1 MARGLDSPV
10 LTVNSMKT
18 PRLLL
23 LSVCLAFSLHA
34 QTGEPPA
41 IPAPVVPA
49 TTAAPRTAEALDTLL
64 GPIAL
69 YPDALVA
76 LILPAATT
84 PSDVVLADRYAQA
97 KGDPDAVAAQPWDD
111 SVKALVRFPDVL
123 KWMDDNL
130 TWTQALGQAFL
141 AQPADVMNAV
151 QRLRAR
157 AQASGALLNTPQ
169 QHVLNTGNTIVIVPA
184 QPEVIYVPVY
194 DPQVV
199 YVQRTV
205 WVSHPLLFFGIGYSF
220 GAWSG
225 YDCDW
230 GGRNIRVISRPH
242 DWQNRPQSWNRAGI
256 QIVNQPSQPWR
267 PTVQRPRP
275 QALPRLNAQPAS
287 ANFQQPPSSRFSPTP
302 ASTTHYSREMS
313 PSTPN
318 RPAHLP
324 VDRPVFVKPVSDSSG
339 MIIAAPTAPVTTPQ
353 PAHSTFNPSRPAR
366 ADANVVITPRPTT
379 PITTPYQRP
388 VPGSAVLPSTSAVQP
403 MPSTQT
409 VRTSPHW
416 AQPPKEGANRPMTI
430 QASPTAAAPV
440 PSTSGTDPTQ
450 TTDRRKRNTAP

>member
-1 MARGLDSPV
+1 
-10 LTVNSMKT
+10 MKT
-18 PRLLL
+18 LRPLL
-23 LSVCLAFSLHA
+23 LSMCLAFSLHA

-49 TTAAPRTAEALDTLL
+49 TAVALRTAESLDTLL

-130 TWTQALGQAFL
+130 TWTQSLGQAFL

-169 QHVLNTGNTIVIVPA
+169 QHVLTTGNTIVIVPA
-184 QPEVIYVPVY
+184 QPEVIYVPIY

-199 YVQRTV
+199 YMQRTV

-220 GAWSG
+220 GVWSG

-267 PTVQRPRP
+267 PNVQRPRP

-287 ANFQQPPSSRFSPTP
+287 VNVQQPPSSRFSPTP
-302 ASTTHYSREMS
+302 ASTPHDSREMT

-318 RPAHLP
+318 RP
-324 VDRPVFVKPVSDSSG
+324 VFVKPASDASG
-339 MIIAAPTAPVTTPQ
+339 MIIAAPTAPITTPQ
-353 PAHSTFNPSRPAR
+353 PAHSTFNPTRPAR

-379 PITTPYQRP
+379 PITAPYQRP
-388 VPGSAVLPSTSAVQP
+388 VPGSAVPSTSAAQAVTP
-403 MPSTQT
+403 AQT

-430 QASPTAAAPV
+430 QAPPTAVAPV
-440 PSTSGTDPTQ
+440 PSSSGTDPTE
-450 TTDRRKRNTAP
+450 TTDHRKRNTAP

>member
-10 LTVNSMKT
+10 LQVNSMKT
-18 PRLLL
+18 ARPLLF
-23 LSVCLAFSLHA
+23 SMCLAFSLHA
-34 QTGEPPA
+34 QTGEPPV
-41 IPAPVVPA
+41 IPAPAVPA
-49 TTAAPRTAEALDTLL
+49 TTSAPRTAEALDTLL

-97 KGDPDAVAAQPWDD
+97 KGDPTVVAAQPWDD
-111 SVKALVRFPDVL
+111 SVKALVRYPDVL

-130 TWTQALGQAFL
+130 AWTQALGQAFL
-141 AQPADVMNAV
+141 DQPADVMNAV

-169 QHVLNTGNTIVIVPA
+169 QHVLTTGNTIVIVPA

-220 GAWSG
+220 GTWSG

-230 GGRNIRVISRPH
+230 GSRNIRVISRPH
-242 DWQNRPQSWNRAGI
+242 GWQNHPQSWNHASLPS
-256 QIVNQPSQPWR
+256 VNQPSQPWH

-275 QALPRLNAQPAS
+275 QPLPRLNAQPS
-287 ANFQQPPSSRFSPTP
+287 AVNVQPLSSPRP
-302 ASTTHYSREMS
+302 AFNANGSSDMK
-313 PSTPN
+313 PSTN
-318 RPAHLP
+318 RPAHLHA
-324 VDRPVFVKPVSDSSG
+324 DRPVPVKTAPEASG
-339 MIIAAPTAPVTTPQ
+339 MVISPTHPVTTPK
-353 PAHSTFNPSRPAR
+353 PAHPSFNPTHPGPA
-366 ADANVVITPRPTT
+366 NSKVVITPRPTT
-379 PITTPYQRP
+379 TLTVPAPHP
-388 VPGSAVLPSTSAVQP
+388 VISPRVPSTSTAQP
-403 MPSTQT
+403 APPAQT
-409 VRTSPHW
+409 VRSSPHW
-416 AQPPKEGANRPMTI
+416 APPPKEGANRPIRI
-430 QASPTAAAPV
+430 QAPPAAVAPVTPSSPIDPTA
-440 PSTSGTDPTQ
+440 TDPKK
-450 TTDRRKRNTAP
+450 RKTVP